1 MATFTPRRNWAVVV
15 VVVAAVT
22 GATRTAG
29 QTTTLFTTSDYRQ
42 DRDLWTDPA
51 YYLHNT
57 ARQLTDMQVENRFGQ
72 KGSGADKYDIKT
84 PYPFQ
89 TSWEHYQ
96 AWLKK
101 ANGGTRHT
109 AATMPNWDGVWTG
122 GGPTWLDSDDI
133 QASTVA
139 RALTPQY
146 REYYVQQAKAEAEGR
161 HWWAAAFCL
170 PDGFIR
176 GLWRTPQQF
185 VVRPNQVL
193 MLTDTLVSTQ
203 VRWVHTDGRGH
214 RPEDQQ
220 FPQWLG
226 ESVGFW
232 DGPALV
238 IHTNQI
244 RQWNATHSLFE
255 WSDQLTTVERYE
267 LAGNEIAAEI
277 TLYDPVA
284 FLHPLH
290 GRFRFRR
297 DTSTDRM
304 VFSTCTDTNGPSS
317 NIYARPDG
325 IVDER
330 VPGDT
335 GYWDPNDPRPWA
347 RHYAIGERNPGGSVT
362 SGPTSG
368 R

>member
-1 MATFTPRRNWAVVV
+1 MKKRRTRRAA
-15 VVVAAVT
+15 VAALAWSLLL
-22 GATRTAG
+22 ATAAAA
-29 QTTTLFTTSDYRQ
+29 QTTLFTTQDYRQ
-42 DRDLWTDPA
+42 DQARWTDPA
-51 YYLHNT
+51 YYLYNT
-57 ARQLTDMQVENRFGQ
+57 ARQLTDMQVDNRFGQ
-72 KGSGADKYDIKT
+72 KGSGAEKYDIRT
-84 PYPFQ
+84 PYPFR
-89 TSWEHYQ
+89 TSREHYQ
-96 AWLKK
+96 AWREK
-101 ANGGTRHT
+101 AEGGTKHT
-109 AATMPNWDGVWTG
+109 AATLPNWDGVWTG
-122 GGPTWLDSDDI
+122 GGATWLDSDDI

-139 RALTPQY
+139 AALTPQY

-176 GLWRTPQQF
+176 GLWRTPQQM
-185 VVRPNQVL
+185 VIRPNEIV

-203 VRWVHTDGRGH
+203 VRWVYTDARGH

-226 ESVGFW
+226 ESIGFW
-232 DGPALV
+232 DGAALV

-255 WSDQLTTVERYE
+255 WSDQLTAVERYE
-267 LAGNEIAAEI
+267 RVGNEIVGEV

-290 GRFRFRR
+290 ARFRFRR
-297 DTSTDRM
+297 DDKTDRM
-304 VFSTCTDTNGPSS
+304 VYSTCTDTNGPSS
-317 NIYARPDG
+317 NIYARPNG

-330 VPGDT
+330 VPGDA

-347 RHYAIGERNPGGSVT
+347 KHYAIGERSPSRT
-362 SGPTSG
+362 G